1 MQFMSRVV
9 VGGTLSEATGGKF
22 ANGAASAAFA
32 RMVQQIGTAKP
43 KREEAEN

>member
-1 MQFMSRVV
+1 MQDLDAPIQFMARVV

-32 RMVQQIGTAKP
+32 WMVQLLAQL
-43 KREEAEN
+43 